1 MRKIIHIDMDCFYA
15 AVEIRDN
22 PSLQGKPVAVGGT
35 SERSVICT
43 CNYEA
48 RNYGIRAA
56 MSYITAKNKCQN
68 LIVLPVNMD
77 KYRKVAKNIH
87 AIFKQYTDHIEPLA
101 LDEAYL
107 DVTTNSLFIN
117 NTLI

>member
-1 MRKIIHIDMDCFYA
+1 
-15 AVEIRDN
+15 
-22 PSLQGKPVAVGGT
+22 
-35 SERSVICT
+35 
-43 CNYEA
+43 
-48 RNYGIRAA
+48 
-56 MSYITAKNKCQN
+56 
-68 LIVLPVNMD
+68 MD